1 MVPLKNPQSPAG
13 MRPELNLPITCLIT
27 SGNTDANTTPQSKE
41 FGRIVSLVEAAAL
54 AGITIVQ
61 LREKRLSTR
70 TLFELTKSCVQAIGQ
85 QSTRLLVN
93 DRADVAFGASAEG
106 VHLTTKSMPA
116 KDIRIA
122 FGDRF
127 VIGVSTHSL
136 DEVRHAKYGLADFA
150 TFGPVFNTSSK
161 LIYGQP
167 VGLQAL
173 RDAASLDADFPLL
186 ALGGVNIERAL
197 ECFKFGAKGIAGIS
211 MFGDPNKLTDTVKAI
226 RTAYLESRGLLKN

>member
-1 MVPLKNPQSPAG
+1 

-27 SGNTDANTTPQSKE
+27 SGNADANTTPQSRE

-116 KDIRIA
+116 ADVRAA
-122 FGDRF
+122 FGEEF
-127 VIGVSTHSL
+127 IIGVSTHSL
-136 DEVRHAKYGLADFA
+136 DEVRRANNGLADFA
-150 TFGPVFNTSSK
+150 TFGPVFRTSSK
-161 LIYGQP
+161 LVYGQP

-173 RDAASLDADFPLL
+173 REAASLNADFPLL
-186 ALGGVNIERAL
+186 ALGGVNIERAA

-211 MFGDPNKLTDTVKAI
+211 MFDNPNQLADTVKALATKAENI
-226 RTAYLESRGLLKN
+226 

>member
-1 MVPLKNPQSPAG
+1 MRLELKP
-13 MRPELNLPITCLIT
+13 PITCLIT
-27 SGNTDANTTPQSKE
+27 SGNTDANTTPQSRE

-93 DRADVAFGASAEG
+93 DRADVAFGALADG

-116 KDIRIA
+116 KDIRSA

-127 VIGVSTHSL
+127 IIGVSTHSL
-136 DEVRHAKYGLADFA
+136 DEVRQAKDGLADFA
-150 TFGPVFNTSSK
+150 TFGPVFHTSTK
-161 LIYGQP
+161 LVYGQP
-167 VGLQAL
+167 VGLEAL

-186 ALGGVNIERAL
+186 ALGGVNIERAA

-211 MFGDPNKLTDTVKAI
+211 MFSDPIQLADTVNSI
-226 RTAYLESRGLLKN
+226 RTACRGAEVC

>member
-27 SGNTDANTTPQSKE
+27 SGNTDANTTPQSRE

-70 TLFELTKSCVQAIGQ
+70 TLFELTKSCVQTIGQ

-93 DRADVAFGASAEG
+93 DRADVAFGASADG
-106 VHLTTKSMPA
+106 VHLTTKSIPA
-116 KDIRIA
+116 GDVRMA
-122 FGDRF
+122 YGDRF
-127 VIGVSTHSL
+127 IIGVSTHSL
-136 DEVRHAKYGLADFA
+136 DEVRQAKDGLADFA
-150 TFGPVFNTSSK
+150 TFGPVFHTSSK
-161 LIYGQP
+161 LVYGQP

-173 RDAASLDADFPLL
+173 RDAALLNPDFPLL
-186 ALGGVNIERAL
+186 ALGGVNIERAA
-197 ECFKFGAKGIAGIS
+197 ECFKFGAKGIAGINIFS
-211 MFGDPNKLTDTVKAI
+211 DPIQLADTVKALTTKANYI
-226 RTAYLESRGLLKN
+226 